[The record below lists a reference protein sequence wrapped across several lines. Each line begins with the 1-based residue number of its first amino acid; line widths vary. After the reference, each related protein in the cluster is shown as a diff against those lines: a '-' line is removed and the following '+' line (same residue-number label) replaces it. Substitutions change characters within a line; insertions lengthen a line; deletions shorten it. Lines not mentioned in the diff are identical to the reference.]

1 MAWNDYYMLLD
12 PIKVI
17 CKGFTAYFLINS
29 GETCQTIWNA
39 ISNLV
44 NVELESSV
52 ISNFKSLF
60 TLY

>member
-1 MAWNDYYMLLD
+1 MYVYMLLD

-39 ISNLV
+39 ISKETDNKL
-44 NVELESSV
+44 
-52 ISNFKSLF
+52 
-60 TLY
+60 